1 MWGALTLA
9 TTAGVA
15 FALGSWLGSSGDGAP
30 DERQRRSELADVGA
44 ARLAATTR
52 AEQMIEDGDVAGGG
66 SLRFTDARCD
76 LQFHFVMTRFVL
88 AKDVANLSFSGCRR
102 VSVDAKAV
110 PGTCSQM
117 DLRGKL
123 FVGNA

>member
-15 FALGSWLGSSGDGAP
+15 FALGSWLGSSSDSAP

-52 AEQMIEDGDVAGGG
+52 AEQMIEEGDVTGGG

-76 LQFHFVMTRFVL
+76 LPTALEVAVFLCRADGDDGAAHTLQAQQRGVGPVTVTFVV
-88 AKDVANLSFSGCRR
+88 
-102 VSVDAKAV
+102 
-110 PGTCSQM
+110 
-117 DLRGKL
+117 
-123 FVGNA
+123 